1 LFDASLGLHS
11 QRGASVSIRQ
21 SARRLHGSYTT
32 WWYTCSVVFVFSRG
46 IRSLAAVSQRV
57 LKLCEKTLAWI
68 LIADTD
74 FVSLVLR
81 PQQCPLSSF
90 TADSVALQIWFDA
103 LRDGR
108 LPIEILK
115 GDKAM
120 VRGGELF
127 WCGLTMFQY
136 VHWHEDCGQN
146 GGSSVPFHRAPEL
159 LHSYPAS
166 LIYLLSLEF

>member
-1 LFDASLGLHS
+1 MFDAALGLNL

-57 LKLCEKTLAWI
+57 LKLCEKTWI
-68 LIADTD
+68 LIEDTD

-120 VRGGELF
+120 VRGGELYLT
-127 WCGLTMFQY
+127 GLTMFQY
-136 VHWHEDCGQN
+136 ASWHVTCCQN
-146 GGSSVPFHRAPEL
+146 GVSTVSLYGAPP
-159 LHSYPAS
+159 HSNPGS
-166 LIYLLSLEF
+166 LIDLLSLEF